1 MKDGNYYGID
11 FGTTNTSV
19 VQYVC
24 AQGKLVEPVKFSADG
39 KDNLPLSSCIAIS
52 KDDVKDMKFGK
63 SVKDHVNELAS
74 DYRIITSF
82 KSFLG
87 TDKEIEV
94 AGERFN
100 GKKLVGIFLKYVK
113 GIVNKDDFTEA
124 IFSIPVD
131 FSSDARRDLLEAAE
145 AADIK
150 VKGFVSESSSA
161 YISKIMDI
169 KAYSKVLVIDWGGG
183 TLDLSILKLKENR
196 IYEEAVYGAKYGGDD
211 IDKELAERISPK
223 VFPDESFESLDPSK
237 KDRLMRNIEQMK
249 IAFSSS
255 DDDYTILLGAGS
267 KPLSMDYESFNEII
281 YFLITNNVIK
291 PILDFM
297 SKSNITPESI
307 DAVILA
313 GGSSQIRTFADYIK
327 ELFGE
332 DKIQFDNDY
341 QWMVAKGAAL
351 TSVINCEFKLSDDVS
366 VLLSDNETFP
376 IFKKDIDGVGS
387 ESNDITFSLVDDSSD
402 AHFIFTD
409 SKGKNKYGKTSV
421 RTKGYYDEKIVLKAE
436 IGKDQIA
443 RISISNSSISSD
455 YKEEIELNKLK
466 FYYDLNSL
474 EE

>member
-1 MKDGNYYGID
+1 MKNGNYYGID

-19 VQYVC
+19 VLYKCVSGEL
-24 AQGKLVEPVKFSADG
+24 AKPAKFGTDG
-39 KDNLPLSSCIAIS
+39 KDIYPFSSCIAIS
-52 KDDVKDMKFGK
+52 KNDVADIKFGK
-63 SVKDHVNELAS
+63 EVKDHINEMAS

-113 GIVNKDDFTEA
+113 KVVNENDFTEA

-145 AADIK
+145 VADIK

-161 YISKIMDI
+161 YISQIMDI

-183 TLDLSILKLKENR
+183 TLDLSILKLKENK

-211 IDKELAERISPK
+211 IDKELAERLSPK

-249 IAFSSS
+249 ISFSSS
-255 DDDYTILLGAGS
+255 DDDYDILFGQ
-267 KPLSMDYESFNEII
+267 KRFSMDYESFNEII

-297 SKSNITPESI
+297 SKSNITPENI

-351 TSVINCEFKLSDDVS
+351 TSVIDCEFKLSDDVS

-376 IFKKDIDGVGS
+376 IFKKDIDGIGS

-409 SKGKNKYGKTSV
+409 SKGKNKYGKISV

>member
-1 MKDGNYYGID
+1 MKNGNYYGID

-19 VQYVC
+19 FLYKCVSGEL
-24 AQGKLVEPVKFSADG
+24 AKSAKFGTDG
-39 KDNLPLSSCIAIS
+39 KDIYPFSSCIAIS
-52 KDDVKDMKFGK
+52 KNDVADIKFGK
-63 SVKDHVNELAS
+63 EVKDHINELAN

-100 GKKLVGIFLKYVK
+100 GKKLVSIFLKYVK
-113 GIVNKDDFTEA
+113 KVVNEDDFTEA

-145 AADIK
+145 AANIK

-183 TLDLSILKLKENR
+183 TLDLSILKLKENK
-196 IYEEAVYGAKYGGDD
+196 IYEDAVYGAKYGGDD

-223 VFPDESFESLDPSK
+223 VFQNESFESLDPSR

-255 DDDYTILLGAGS
+255 DDDYNVILGKDS
-267 KPLSMDYESFNEII
+267 KLFSMDYESFNDII

-297 SKSNITPESI
+297 SKNNITPESI

-332 DKIQFDNDY
+332 DRIIFDDEY

-387 ESNDITFSLVDDSSD
+387 ESNEITFSLVDDSSD

-409 SKGKNKYGKTSV
+409 SKGKNKYGRISV
-421 RTKGYYDEKIVLKAE
+421 RTKGYYDEKIVLKAK
-436 IGKDQIA
+436 INKDQIA

-466 FYYDLNSL
+466 FYYDLSSL